1 MGKHN
6 QVTEVTKQKFI
17 DVFCELY
24 QQKPIEKITVQE
36 LTKLSGYNR
45 STFYQYFHDIYDLLE
60 YIENDVLTYF
70 RFTTS
75 ARLENLHN
83 QDLVIRKIAQLY
95 DDKGDYLIALLGD
108 YGSVR
113 FINKMTDII
122 EEHVEELGVYVSHL
136 DDVLM
141 PYIKTFFLSTTI
153 SMFKCWHTNN
163 KSISS
168 EELVTLIH
176 NLVSIDAILQKKDL
190 IPNDIIR

>member
-1 MGKHN
+1 MGKHI

-17 DVFCELY
+17 NVFCELY

-70 RFTTS
+70 KYTSS
-75 ARLENLHN
+75 ARIKNLHN
-83 QDLVIRKIAQLY
+83 QDLIIRKIAQLY

-113 FINKMTDII
+113 FINKLSQVID
-122 EEHVEELGVYVSHL
+122 EHSEELGVYVSHL
-136 DDVLM
+136 DSVLI
-141 PYIKTFFLSTTI
+141 PYIKAFFLSTII
-153 SMFKCWHTNN
+153 SMFKCWHNNN
-163 KSISS
+163 KSITS

-176 NLVSIDAILQKKDL
+176 NLISIDAILQKNVIKK
-190 IPNDIIR
+190 

>member
-1 MGKHN
+1 MGKHI

-70 RFTTS
+70 RYTSS
-75 ARLENLHN
+75 ARLKNLHN

-113 FINKMTDII
+113 FMNKLSQVID
-122 EEHVEELGVYVSHL
+122 EHNEELGVYVSHL
-136 DDVLM
+136 DSVLI
-141 PYIKTFFLSTTI
+141 PYIKTFFLSTII
-153 SMFKCWHTNN
+153 SMFKCWYNNN
-163 KSISS
+163 KSITS

-176 NLVSIDAILQKKDL
+176 NLISIETILQKNVIEK
-190 IPNDIIR
+190 

>member
-1 MGKHN
+1 MGKHI

-24 QQKPIEKITVQE
+24 QKKPIEKITVQE

-70 RFTTS
+70 KHTTS
-75 ARLENLHN
+75 TKLENLHD
-83 QDLVIRKIAQLY
+83 QDLVISRKIAQLY

-113 FINKMTDII
+113 FINKMTEII
-122 EEHVEELGVYVSHL
+122 DEHSKELGVYVSHI
-136 DDVLM
+136 DEVLI
-141 PYIKTFFLSTTI
+141 PYIKAFLLSTII
-153 SMFKCWHTNN
+153 SMFKCWHNNN
-163 KSISS
+163 KSITS

-176 NLVSIDAILQKKDL
+176 NLVSIDGILQKK
-190 IPNDIIR
+190 